1 MSQEVRPTESLSD
14 TLLLQLKAIVLEAEG
29 IASFEFR
36 HPGDEELPQFS
47 AGAHIDVH
55 IEAGLVR
62 QYSLCNNP
70 NKRHRYLIA
79 VQREATGHGGS
90 RAMHDNLRVGDLV
103 SIGTPRNF
111 FSIAPSARRHL
122 LIAGGIGIT
131 PMMAMVEELEA
142 RGEEY
147 LLHFCARSRE
157 KTPFLDRLTPLV
169 RAGNVKLHY
178 DGGNP
183 LRGLDLATTLKDPEA
198 DTHLY
203 YCGPPGFMEA
213 AATAASHWSEGTVH
227 FEHFSAPVSADAKG
241 NRPFKVRLVR
251 SKLEL
256 DIPSNKTIVEILREH
271 DVFIE
276 TSCKQGYCGTCL
288 TRYVEGQPEHRDSVL
303 SEDDRKN
310 FVLICCARSIST
322 ELVLDL

>member
-1 MSQEVRPTESLSD
+1 MLPNESLSD
-14 TLLLQLKAIVLEAEG
+14 TLQLQLNAIVLEAEG

-36 HPGDEELPQFS
+36 HPGNEELPRFT

-55 IEAGLVR
+55 VDAGLVR

-70 NKRHRYLIA
+70 NERHRYVIA

-90 RAMHDNLRVGDLV
+90 RAMHDNLRVGDLIRV
-103 SIGTPRNF
+103 STPRNF
-111 FSIAPSARRHL
+111 FPLASAARRHL

-131 PMMAMVEELEA
+131 PMMAMVEELED
-142 RGEEY
+142 RGEEF
-147 LLHFCARSRE
+147 LLHFCTRSSSR
-157 KTPFLDRLTPLV
+157 TPFLDRLAPLV
-169 RAGNVKLHY
+169 RAGKAKLHY
-178 DGGNP
+178 DSGNP
-183 LRGLDLATTLKDPEA
+183 LRGLDLAATLKDTKA

-213 AATAASHWSEGTVH
+213 AAAAAAHWPKGTVH
-227 FEHFSAPVSADAKG
+227 FEHFSAPVSTDAKG
-241 NRPFKVRLVR
+241 NRAFKVRLVR

-256 DIPSNKTIVEILREH
+256 EIPPNKSIVEVLREH

-276 TSCKQGYCGTCL
+276 TSCEQGYCGTCL

-303 SEDDRKN
+303 SEDDRKD
-310 FVLICCARSIST
+310 FVLVCCARSKSL